1 MRLKYSALLLIV
13 VITGCDNK
21 KDVIGCSSDMTQS
34 ALMDLLKRSAYE
46 GLSEQVDK
54 YPDVTNQTKRSAL
67 DKIKLAISEISTT
80 SSDTGSTMKTC
91 EGTVTMTLPAN
102 EYAQLSDAYRKNF
115 NRNLDKQ
122 MESLSLDNNANVFSK
137 RISYT
142 AQATDDQKNVFVKAS
157 TDNPISV
164 GAAALTSLSII
175 NPIVEQQK
183 IQQAKDAQQRQ
194 IEAEQQAQL
203 RAQQQAKYE
212 ADQQIEKQTQLQAQ
226 EKVEQQVQQTIPQ
239 QSYQQ
244 PQQQKA
250 GSLDQSRMAY
260 ANADSD
266 LNTAWSTL
274 TPAKKKELLTSQRQ
288 WIKTKD
294 AMCGKVSM
302 QGTDAQV
309 EKMVDCQT
317 QMTISRTSFLR
328 NQ

>member
-1 MRLKYSALLLIV
+1 MRLKYSALLLAV
-13 VITGCDNK
+13 AITGCDNK
-21 KDVIGCSSDMTQS
+21 KDVIGCSSEMTQS
-34 ALMDLLKRSAYE
+34 ALMDLLKKSAYE

-67 DKIKLAISEISTT
+67 DKIKLTISEISTT

-122 MESLSLDNNANVFSK
+122 MESLSLDNNANAFSK

-157 TDNPISV
+157 SDNPISV

-183 IQQAKDAQQRQ
+183 IQQAKDAQQSQ

-212 ADQQIEKQTQLQAQ
+212 A
-226 EKVEQQVQQTIPQ
+226 EQQAQQTIQQ

-250 GSLDQSRMAY
+250 DNLDQSRMAF

-274 TPAKKKELLTSQRQ
+274 TPAKKKELLPSQRQ

-302 QGTDAQV
+302 QGTDAEV
-309 EKMVDCQT
+309 KKMVDCQT
-317 QMTISRTSFLR
+317 QMTLSRTAFFI

>member
-1 MRLKYSALLLIV
+1 MRLKYSALLLAV
-13 VITGCDNK
+13 AITGCDNK
-21 KDVIGCSSDMTQS
+21 KDVIGCSSEMTQS
-34 ALMDLLKRSAYE
+34 ALMDLLKKSAYE

-67 DKIKLAISEISTT
+67 DKIKLTISEISTT

-122 MESLSLDNNANVFSK
+122 MESLSLDNNANAFSK

-157 TDNPISV
+157 SDNPISV

-183 IQQAKDAQQRQ
+183 IQQAKDAQQSQ

-212 ADQQIEKQTQLQAQ
+212 A
-226 EKVEQQVQQTIPQ
+226 EQQVQQTIQQ

-250 GSLDQSRMAY
+250 DNLDQSRIAF

-274 TPAKKKELLTSQRQ
+274 TPAKKKELLPSQRQ

-302 QGTDAQV
+302 QGTDAEV
-309 EKMVDCQT
+309 KKMVDCQT
-317 QMTISRTSFLR
+317 QMTLSRTAFFR

>member
-34 ALMDLLKRSAYE
+34 ALMDLLKKSAYE

-67 DKIKLAISEISTT
+67 DKIKLAISTT

-212 ADQQIEKQTQLQAQ
+212 EDQQIERQKQLQMH
-226 EKVEQQVQQTIPQ
+226 EKAALQFQQTNPQ
-239 QSYQQ
+239 QSYQE
-244 PQQQKA
+244 QKT
-250 GSLDQSRMAY
+250 GNLDQSRMAY

-274 TPAKKKELLTSQRQ
+274 TPAKKKELLPSQRQ

>member
-1 MRLKYSALLLIV
+1 MRLKYSALLLAV
-13 VITGCDNK
+13 AITGCDNK
-21 KDVIGCSSDMTQS
+21 KDVIGCSSEMTQS
-34 ALMDLLKRSAYE
+34 ALMNLIKKSAYE

-67 DKIKLAISEISTT
+67 DKIKLTISEISTT

-122 MESLSLDNNANVFSK
+122 MESLSLDNNANAFSK

-157 TDNPISV
+157 SDNPISV

-183 IQQAKDAQQRQ
+183 IQQAKDAQQSQ

-212 ADQQIEKQTQLQAQ
+212 A
-226 EKVEQQVQQTIPQ
+226 EQQAQQTIQQ

-250 GSLDQSRMAY
+250 DNLDQSRMAF

-274 TPAKKKELLTSQRQ
+274 TPAKKKELLPSQRQ

-302 QGTDAQV
+302 QGTDAEV
-309 EKMVDCQT
+309 KKMVDCQT
-317 QMTISRTSFLR
+317 QMTLSRTAFFR

>member
-1 MRLKYSALLLIV
+1 MRLKYSALLLAV
-13 VITGCDNK
+13 AITGCDNK
-21 KDVIGCSSDMTQS
+21 KDVIGCSSEMTQS
-34 ALMDLLKRSAYE
+34 ALMDLLKKAAYE

-67 DKIKLAISEISTT
+67 DKIKLTISEISTT

-122 MESLSLDNNANVFSK
+122 MESLSLDNNANAFSK

-157 TDNPISV
+157 SDNPISV
-164 GAAALTSLSII
+164 GAVALTSLSII

-183 IQQAKDAQQRQ
+183 IQQAKDAQQSQ

-212 ADQQIEKQTQLQAQ
+212 A
-226 EKVEQQVQQTIPQ
+226 EQQAQQTIQQ

-250 GSLDQSRMAY
+250 DNLDQSRMAF

-274 TPAKKKELLTSQRQ
+274 TPAKKKELLPSQRQ

-302 QGTDAQV
+302 QGTDAEV
-309 EKMVDCQT
+309 KKMVDCQT
-317 QMTISRTSFLR
+317 QMTLSRTAFFR

>member
-1 MRLKYSALLLIV
+1 MRLKYSALLLAV
-13 VITGCDNK
+13 AITGCDNK
-21 KDVIGCSSDMTQS
+21 KDMIGCSSEMTQS
-34 ALMDLLKRSAYE
+34 ALMDLLKKSAYE

-67 DKIKLAISEISTT
+67 DKIKLTISEISTT

-122 MESLSLDNNANVFSK
+122 MESLSLDNNANAFSK

-157 TDNPISV
+157 SDNPISV

-183 IQQAKDAQQRQ
+183 IQQAKDAQQSQ

-212 ADQQIEKQTQLQAQ
+212 A
-226 EKVEQQVQQTIPQ
+226 EQQAQQTIQQ

-250 GSLDQSRMAY
+250 DNLDQSRMAF

-266 LNTAWSTL
+266 LNTGWSTL
-274 TPAKKKELLTSQRQ
+274 TPAKKKELLPSQRQ

-302 QGTDAQV
+302 QGTDAEV
-309 EKMVDCQT
+309 KKMVDCQT
-317 QMTISRTSFLR
+317 QMTLSRTAFFR